1 MIPEGRSRPFRKA
14 LHSPRSFTSV
24 VAQEKIGESLDF
36 YGKNIFI
43 AFSTKWRTIKKN

>member
-1 MIPEGRSRPFRKA
+1 MIPEGRSRPLRKA

-43 AFSTKWRTIKKN
+43 ALSTK